1 MGEVLENILEVK
13 DLSFAY
19 KDKKILDNLSFSVQ
33 PNQFVAVLGI
43 NGAGKSTLI
52 KCLNKIINFD
62 SGYRWEE

>member
-52 KCLNKIINFD
+52 KLSLIHI
-62 SGYRWEE
+62 

>member
-1 MGEVLENILEVK
+1 MDETAENILEVK

-19 KDKKILDNLSFSVQ
+19 KNKKILENLTFSVQ

-62 SGYRWEE
+62 SNHNVT